1 MSLSKKKYCFNR
13 RKSDSKGST
22 NINQEK
28 LFKNSENEGIK
39 EINKILNYNDE
50 SIDNLNCQAN
60 IKEKNNKDLISQ
72 IPVPTS
78 KTKNIFGNDKKEEIN
93 VDNNPELLYLINKN
107 ETENIDFINTL
118 LKLKGITTGSSNASK
133 IINFENNILFSNN
146 TKNNEITIT
155 NNKNISIKSIPSN
168 CSTSTSKVNTI
179 NCNNHLSNYEE
190 EIFDMNN
197 NKDKANY
204 TEIKTNLTKEVK
216 NIPLKEM
223 ISALNNEI
231 EKNNCFNNHKNK
243 KTISSFECN
252 TNNSTNN
259 HLNKNGN
266 EFVYSKEH
274 YKNIKIPDTFSNN
287 ITKIFEEK
295 NNTKIKKSHKGI
307 IPINNKSFY
316 KKSVSNKNF
325 TYFIKQKSVEK
336 NKEQANISSEK
347 KILNKRSV
355 KRIPNIKKNNYGLN
369 NINNMININS
379 KNNSKERK
387 SNSKNRHND
396 NKSNKEDNLN
406 KINSKNKIDSKMSR
420 NNTNKKIKINEN
432 ENEINNISLI
442 KIQKNIDKNYIS
454 SIYKNNSHKSEKRL
468 IFEPKENADAS
479 VKKEELKNM
488 SEKVMEIDLNELR
501 NNYQKNN
508 KFKQIKKNQINNLI
522 NRNNPN
528 NEYLKYNIPFN
539 SERKIAKIFQLG
551 DKICDRTEISPNRM
565 YNISHINSKIES
577 NDGIF
582 IKINADNMNSYV
594 KLAKNKN
601 LVSPSLKNKNKRF
614 INNFNNSIDNGESL
628 NNKNRIFKSNCSCNN
643 INVGNNIII
652 NDNINKSQKRK
663 SEKID
668 ILNNIKGN
676 IIFYDKKNKSS
687 SKFMNKIEEDEN
699 SLIKNNNFNINN
711 IEKEGIND
719 NNLKEITISKKK
731 EFYNNSKTYKKQNE
745 LKVAEI
751 FLFDKEEEVNS
762 NENNCN

>member
-13 RKSDSKGST
+13 RKSDSKGSN

-28 LFKNSENEGIK
+28 LIKNSYNEGIK

-50 SIDNLNCQAN
+50 FIDNSNCQIN
-60 IKEKNNKDLISQ
+60 MKQKNNKDLISQ
-72 IPVPTS
+72 IPIPTS
-78 KTKNIFGNDKKEEIN
+78 KTKNISENDKKEEIN
-93 VDNNPELLYLINKN
+93 LDNNPELLYLINKN

-133 IINFENNILFSNN
+133 INFENNILFSNN
-146 TKNNEITIT
+146 NKNNEIIIT
-155 NNKNISIKSIPSN
+155 NNKKISSKSIPSN

-190 EIFDMNN
+190 EIFDMIN
-197 NKDKANY
+197 NKDKTNY
-204 TEIKTNLTKEVK
+204 TEIKTNLSKEIK

-223 ISALNNEI
+223 ITALNNET
-231 EKNNCFNNHKNK
+231 EKNICFNNHINE
-243 KTISSFECN
+243 KTVSSFECN

-259 HLNKNGN
+259 HLNKIEN
-266 EFVYSKEH
+266 EFAYSKEH
-274 YKNIKIPDTFSNN
+274 YKNIKIPDTVSNN
-287 ITKIFEEK
+287 ITNIFEEK
-295 NNTKIKKSHKGI
+295 NIIKSNKRHKGI

-325 TYFIKQKSVEK
+325 TYFIKQKSDEK
-336 NKEQANISSEK
+336 NKEQVNISSEK

-355 KRIPNIKKNNYGLN
+355 KRIPHIKKNNYGLN
-369 NINNMININS
+369 SINNMISINS

-387 SNSKNRHND
+387 SNSKNSHNN
-396 NKSNKEDNLN
+396 NKRNKKDNLN
-406 KINSKNKIDSKMSR
+406 RTNSRNKNDSKMNR
-420 NNTNKKIKINEN
+420 NNSNIKIKLNESGN
-432 ENEINNISLI
+432 DINNISLI
-442 KIQKNIDKNYIS
+442 KIQKNIDKNNITN
-454 SIYKNNSHKSEKRL
+454 IGINNSHKSEKRL
-468 IFEPKENADAS
+468 TFEPKEKADVS
-479 VKKEELKNM
+479 TKKEELKIM

-501 NNYQKNN
+501 NNCQKNN

-551 DKICDRTEISPNRM
+551 DKLYDRTEISPNRI

-577 NDGIF
+577 NDGF
-582 IKINADNMNSYV
+582 FTKINIDNMNSYV
-594 KLAKNKN
+594 KLTKNKN
-601 LVSPSLKNKNKRF
+601 LISPSLKNKNKRF
-614 INNFNNSIDNGESL
+614 INNFNNSIDNDESL
-628 NNKNRIFKSNCSCNN
+628 NNKNRNFKSNYSCNN
-643 INVGNNIII
+643 MNVGNNIII
-652 NDNINKSQKRK
+652 NDNINKSKKRK
-663 SEKID
+663 SDNIN
-668 ILNNIKGN
+668 IINNIKGN
-676 IIFYDKKNKSS
+676 IIFYDKKNKKS
-687 SKFMNKIEEDEN
+687 SKFMNKIEENEN
-699 SLIKNNNFNINN
+699 SLIKDNNFNLNN

-731 EFYNNSKTYKKQNE
+731 EFYNHSNTYKKQND

-762 NENNCN
+762 FEKK